1 MTRRRV
7 VIGTLA
13 AAALVLALG
22 RWGSEQYADALWF
35 DALGASEVWRTRFL
49 TRMGLRLASFLAAS
63 AFAFVNLYAVRQSV
77 VSLVLPRRIAN
88 IEIGEEVPSRY
99 LLLATLGLSL
109 LLGAA
114 LAMPGEVWWVATLAR
129 IGQPFGESDPYFGA
143 DLGFFV
149 YWLPLE
155 TQLYYWAMVTLLV
168 VIGVVILLYALT
180 PSLRWSRGA
189 LYVSAYVRRHFTM
202 LGGMLLLGL
211 SWSYRL
217 GMYRL
222 LAEGSGSGGAFTS
235 IDQRVTVP
243 ATLVLSL
250 VTLCAAVIVL
260 WAGWSGQ
267 MRLAFFSVS
276 AVLPLSLIA
285 RTVAPLVARRSADP
299 DAADRQERPYQA
311 TRLGYTRRAFGV
323 YRMRAETLGTG
334 FRNAES
340 LSRRVSVWDAATL
353 QRYVERERHVEV
365 VGSGAGWAP
374 LADALAASFVE
385 RSEDA
390 AAGGREL
397 WGVSWYAAAG
407 ADARGEP
414 MRLVAARPGEDV
426 PLDEPAV
433 YAGAPD
439 SVLSD
444 SLERI
449 AGVEMVSTRSRLAHA
464 WALQNFRLLFGDVPR
479 DRPTMVRWR
488 DVRARVRMLAPFFVQ
503 GSEVLPVVASDSL
516 YWALDLYVASD
527 AYPLA
532 QRFHLLE
539 EDRGYFQHAATALV
553 NAATGRVR
561 LVLASAPEVVTTSWA
576 ARFPSLFVRASAL
589 QPALQAAL
597 PPALDGAI
605 AQTLAFSVTG
615 FRGDSL
621 EIRHPASLDA
631 ADSASAHEPV
641 RAVLPGLGVAALWPL
656 LDEQERVRGVVA
668 AVGGAGRETS
678 WLPLADD
685 SWRWPATVDRLRV
698 ADTASHDGTIVH
710 GPVRVVPLAGKPAYF
725 QAAFRWR
732 AGASPVLARVTSIV
746 GDSVRTGPTLAA
758 ALGVADSSRAA
769 AAVIAVDLRTQAES
783 LYRDMRDA
791 LRRGDWGAFGRS
803 FDALGGTLRVA
814 PR

>member
-13 AAALVLALG
+13 AAALLLALG

-202 LGGMLLLGL
+202 LEGMLLLGL

-276 AVLPLSLIA
+276 AVLLLSLIA

-488 DVRARVRMLAPFFVQ
+488 DVRARVRMLRSGP
-503 GSEVLPVVASDSL
+503 
-516 YWALDLYVASD
+516 
-527 AYPLA
+527 
-532 QRFHLLE
+532 
-539 EDRGYFQHAATALV
+539 RG
-553 NAATGRVR
+553 R
-561 LVLASAPEVVTTSWA
+561 
-576 ARFPSLFVRASAL
+576 
-589 QPALQAAL
+589 
-597 PPALDGAI
+597 
-605 AQTLAFSVTG
+605 
-615 FRGDSL
+615 
-621 EIRHPASLDA
+621 
-631 ADSASAHEPV
+631 
-641 RAVLPGLGVAALWPL
+641 
-656 LDEQERVRGVVA
+656 
-668 AVGGAGRETS
+668 
-678 WLPLADD
+678 
-685 SWRWPATVDRLRV
+685 SWR
-698 ADTASHDGTIVH
+698 
-710 GPVRVVPLAGKPAYF
+710 
-725 QAAFRWR
+725 
-732 AGASPVLARVTSIV
+732 
-746 GDSVRTGPTLAA
+746 
-758 ALGVADSSRAA
+758 
-769 AAVIAVDLRTQAES
+769 
-783 LYRDMRDA
+783 
-791 LRRGDWGAFGRS
+791 
-803 FDALGGTLRVA
+803 
-814 PR
+814 PRPGS

>member
-276 AVLPLSLIA
+276 AVLLLSLIA

-374 LADALAASFVE
+374 FADALAASFVE

>member
-13 AAALVLALG
+13 AAALLLALG

-276 AVLPLSLIA
+276 AVLLLSLIA

>member
-276 AVLPLSLIA
+276 AVLLLSLIA

-488 DVRARVRMLAPFFVQ
+488 DLRARVRMLAPFFVQ

>member
-13 AAALVLALG
+13 AAALLLALG

-276 AVLPLSLIA
+276 AVLLLSLIA

-374 LADALAASFVE
+374 FADALAASFVE

>member
-13 AAALVLALG
+13 AAALLLALG

-276 AVLPLSLIA
+276 AVLLLSLIA

-374 LADALAASFVE
+374 FADALAASFVE

-414 MRLVAARPGEDV
+414 VRLVAARPGEDV

>member
-1 MTRRRV
+1 VTRRRV
-7 VIGTLA
+7 DLGALA

-35 DALGASEVWRTRFL
+35 DALGASELWRTRFL
-49 TRMGLRLASFLAAS
+49 TRLGLRLASFLAAS

-109 LLGAA
+109 VLGAA
-114 LAMPGEVWWVATLAR
+114 LAMPGDVWWVATLAR

-155 TQLYYWAMVTLLV
+155 TQLYYWAMVMLLV

-211 SWSYRL
+211 AWSYRL

-276 AVLPLSLIA
+276 AVLLLSLIA

-311 TRLGYTRRAFGV
+311 TRLSYTRRGFGV

-334 FRNAES
+334 FASADS
-340 LSRRVSVWDAATL
+340 LSRRVAVWDAATL
-353 QRYVERERHVEV
+353 RRYVERERHVDV
-365 VGSGAGWAP
+365 VGSGAAWAP
-374 LADALAASFVE
+374 VAGALAAAFVE
-385 RSEDA
+385 RAEEGV
-390 AAGGREL
+390 AGSREL
-397 WGVSWYAAAG
+397 WGVSRYAAAA
-407 ADARGEP
+407 ADPRGEP
-414 MRLVAARPGEDV
+414 IRLFPARPGEDV

-433 YAGAPD
+433 YVGAPD

-449 AGVEMVSTRSRLAHA
+449 AGVEMVSTRSRLTHA
-464 WALQNFRLLFGDVPR
+464 WALQNFRLLFGDLPR

-488 DVRARVRMLAPFFVQ
+488 DVRARLRMLAPFLVQ
-503 GSEVLPVVASDSL
+503 GSDVLPVVANDSL
-516 YWALDLYVASD
+516 YWALDLYAASD

-532 QRFHLLE
+532 QRFHLLD

-553 NAATGRVR
+553 NAETGRVR

-576 ARFPSLFVRASAL
+576 ARFPSLFVRASSL
-589 QPALQAAL
+589 PSALQAAL
-597 PPALDGAI
+597 PPPLDGAI
-605 AQTLAFSVTG
+605 AQTLAFSVAG

-621 EIRHPASLDA
+621 ELRHPASLDA
-631 ADSASAHEPV
+631 ADSAASHEPV
-641 RAVLPGLGVAALWPL
+641 RASLPGLGVAALWTL
-656 LDEQERVRGVVA
+656 LDEQDRVRGVVA
-668 AVGGAGRETS
+668 AAGGAGRETS
-678 WLPLADD
+678 WVPLADD
-685 SWRWPATVDRLRV
+685 GRRWPATVDRLRF
-698 ADTASHDGTIVH
+698 ADTTSHDGTIVH

-732 AGASPVLARVTSIV
+732 AGSSPVLARVTSIV

-758 ALGVADSSRAA
+758 ALGVADSARTA
-769 AAVIAVDLRTQAES
+769 AAVNAVDLRTRAES
-783 LYRDMRDA
+783 LYRDMREA
-791 LRRGDWGAFGRS
+791 LRRGDWEAFGRS
-803 FDALGGTLRVA
+803 FDALGATLRPA

>member
-13 AAALVLALG
+13 AAALLLALG

-276 AVLPLSLIA
+276 AVLLLSLIA

-414 MRLVAARPGEDV
+414 VRLVAARPGEDV